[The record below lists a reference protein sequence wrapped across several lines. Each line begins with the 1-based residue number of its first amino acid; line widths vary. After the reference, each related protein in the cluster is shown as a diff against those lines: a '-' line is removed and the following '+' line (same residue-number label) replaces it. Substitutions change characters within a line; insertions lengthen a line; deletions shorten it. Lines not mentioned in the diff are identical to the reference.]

1 MASTNEMKSVT
12 QKESNDSRSEDDHH
26 HHQDSEQEL
35 LSSIELFTDIES
47 LLRQINHLLA
57 IDQRDD
63 QTKVSAQL
71 AQKEAAERER
81 TRLRGKNKKL
91 FSHFSCIQASANII
105 I

>member
-26 HHQDSEQEL
+26 HDSEQEL

-81 TRLRGKNKKL
+81 TRLRKNKKL